1 MLRSHQSCSLVC
13 LLMSPPTLLLMGE
26 QLPWQLCTLVFHRLQ
41 HGVWGNLL
49 FALFC
54 CICCKLELTFGQFFS
69 NISRMGPLSIWVWA
83 PQPSS
88 LVGGFFHG
96 LWSWWL
102 LFGCSNLIYV
112 LKTSSAHL
120 LSRPLRIW
128 LCSSPR
134 LRRSPL

>member
-13 LLMSPPTLLLMGE
+13 LLTLLLMGE
-26 QLPWQLCTLVFHRLQ
+26 RLPWQLCALVFRHLR

-54 CICCKLELTFGQFFS
+54 HICRKLELTFGQFFS

-88 LVGGFFHG
+88 LVGGFFRS

-120 LSRPLRIW
+120 LSCPLEIW
-128 LCSSPR
+128 LCSSPH
-134 LRRSPL
+134 LRRSLL

>member
-13 LLMSPPTLLLMGE
+13 LLVCLLTSLQMGE
-26 QLPWQLCTLVFHRLQ
+26 RLPWRLCALVFRRLW

-54 CICCKLELTFGQFFS
+54 RICRKLELTFGQSFS

-96 LWSWWL
+96 LWLQWL
-102 LFGCSNLIYV
+102 LFRCSNLIYV

-120 LSRPLRIW
+120 LS
-128 LCSSPR
+128 CS
-134 LRRSPL
+134 

>member
-1 MLRSHQSCSLVC
+1 MDPKLRSLMLQSPQSCSQVRLPT
-13 LLMSPPTLLLMGE
+13 SPPTLLLISG
-26 QLPWQLCTLVFHRLQ
+26 QLPWQLCALVFHHLQ

-54 CICCKLELTFGQFFS
+54 HICCKLELTFGQFFS

-102 LFGCSNLIYV
+102 LFGCSNPM
-112 LKTSSAHL
+112 KTSSAHL
-120 LSRPLRIW
+120 LSRPI
-128 LCSSPR
+128 
-134 LRRSPL
+134 

>member
-1 MLRSHQSCSLVC
+1 MD
-13 LLMSPPTLLLMGE
+13 MTGE
-26 QLPWQLCTLVFHRLQ
+26 RLPWWLCALVFRCLQ

-54 CICCKLELTFGQFFS
+54 CICRKLELTFGQFFS

-96 LWSWWL
+96 LWSRWL
-102 LFGCSNLIYV
+102 LFRCSHLIYV

-120 LSRPLRIW
+120 LSRPL
-128 LCSSPR
+128 
-134 LRRSPL
+134 